1 MRFTDGSEV
10 KADVV
15 VYCTGYKV
23 TFPFFDEGF
32 LSAPDN
38 DLPLFRRTF
47 HPDIPNVFF
56 VGLLQ
61 PLGAIMPIA
70 EAQGEW
76 VSDYLSGRYALPAP
90 ADLRADMEDERRRMF
105 KRYVASKR
113 HTMQVDFDDWM
124 AALAKE
130 RKAGA
135 ERANGTA
142 PGPAPRGHARRRVTA
157 PLGRREATKAANRA
171 AILAAGRD
179 VFSELGY
186 GAAGVR
192 DIVRRTELAAGTFY
206 NYFPDKESVFRA
218 LVHEV
223 GAEARRR
230 VRAARQAAATPRA
243 FVEDAYRAYFSFI
256 VEDAGRAAFLSR
268 NSGAIRAMFEES
280 EAPAGIDEL
289 AADLRA
295 AIAAGLVPELDVELC
310 AASMVAVALELGE
323 RLTEQRRARRGARPR
338 ASHGPVSCRYR
349 ARVVKLL
356 LLLAAL
362 HVGIGENKPDM
373 FSDPLF
379 SSLGVK
385 QVRRRRLLRRDDE
398 RRRRAPARHRVP
410 ARRAGGGDRAAGHVR
425 ARARRGRDLRE
436 AQEPPQAPVP
446 AAVGGALPARV
457 QAVPQAL
464 RVRALLRAVERD
476 QPLHAADLAQPEG
489 GGEVHPDRA
498 QELLR
503 LQGRRR
509 RRARPGRPSAR
520 QEADLPPHA
529 GATSRSTG
537 ARCGRRARS
546 AGCTT
551 TPTSTASATPARRR
565 SSRRSAA
572 SRSG

>member
-38 DLPLFRRTF
+38 DLPLYRRTF

-90 ADLRADMEDERRRMF
+90 ADLRADMERR
-105 KRYVASKR
+105 
-113 HTMQVDFDDWM
+113 
-124 AALAKE
+124 AAPHVQALRGVQAPHHAD
-130 RKAGA
+130 RLRRLDGGAGQGA
-135 ERANGTA
+135 QGGGGAGERAA
-142 PGPAPRGHARRRVTA
+142 PGPAPRGHARRRVIPSELRPRANST
-157 PLGRREATKAANRA
+157 LGRREATKAANRA

-323 RLTEQRRARRGARPR
+323 RLTDSGEPDVERTTRFATD
-338 ASHGPVSCRYR
+338 
-349 ARVVKLL
+349 LF
-356 LLLAAL
+356 LAA
-362 HVGIGENKPDM
+362 I
-373 FSDPLF
+373 
-379 SSLGVK
+379 
-385 QVRRRRLLRRDDE
+385 
-398 RRRRAPARHRVP
+398 VP
-410 ARRAGGGDRAAGHVR
+410 A
-425 ARARRGRDLRE
+425 
-436 AQEPPQAPVP
+436 
-446 AAVGGALPARV
+446 
-457 QAVPQAL
+457 
-464 RVRALLRAVERD
+464 
-476 QPLHAADLAQPEG
+476 
-489 GGEVHPDRA
+489 
-498 QELLR
+498 
-503 LQGRRR
+503 
-509 RRARPGRPSAR
+509 S
-520 QEADLPPHA
+520 
-529 GATSRSTG
+529 
-537 ARCGRRARS
+537 
-546 AGCTT
+546 
-551 TPTSTASATPARRR
+551 
-565 SSRRSAA
+565 
-572 SRSG
+572 